1 MLNKKY
7 KPSKSQ
13 SGFTLIEMMVA
24 IVVLGIVTIVIASV
38 FSSIVSLASSDALIG
53 DTRDDI
59 TVIENVIRSVLEEY
73 DTPEYVFNVNP
84 DARTDSDAFAFI
96 ARPSDTASSLN
107 SYYFRLSFIPD
118 DPDTAVLCGYNGS
131 ADPHFTYRCAGNVT
145 SISFSSPKNV
155 NVNTSLVECTI
166 EYLNGTSVNSYSF
179 LYARRTQS
187 VP

>member
-84 DARTDSDAFAFI
+84 EAGTFI
-96 ARPSDTASSLN
+96 ALPSDPASSLN
-107 SYYFRLSFIPD
+107 SYSFRLSFIPD

-155 NVNTSLVECTI
+155 TENTSLVECTI
-166 EYLNGTSVNSYSF
+166 VYLNGTSVNSYSF

>member
-73 DTPEYVFNVNP
+73 DTPEYVFNVYP
-84 DARTDSDAFAFI
+84 EAVPDSDAFI
-96 ARPSDTASSLN
+96 ARSSDPASSN
-107 SYYFRLSFIPD
+107 SYSFRLSFIPD

-155 NVNTSLVECTI
+155 KENTSLVECTI
-166 EYLNGTSVNSYSF
+166 VYLNGTSVNSYSF
-179 LYARRTQS
+179 LYARRT
-187 VP
+187 

>member
-73 DTPEYVFNVNP
+73 DTPEYVFNVDP
-84 DARTDSDAFAFI
+84 EAGTDSD
-96 ARPSDTASSLN
+96 PASSLN
-107 SYYFRLSFIPD
+107 SYSFRLSFIPD

-166 EYLNGTSVNSYSF
+166 VYLNGTSVNSYSF

>member
-59 TVIENVIRSVLEEY
+59 TIIENVIRSVLEEY
-73 DTPEYVFNVNP
+73 DTPEYVFNVYP
-84 DARTDSDAFAFI
+84 EARTDSDAFI
-96 ARPSDTASSLN
+96 ALPSDTASSLN
-107 SYYFRLSFIPD
+107 SYSFRLSFIPD
-118 DPDTAVLCGYNGS
+118 DPDTAVFCGYNGS

-155 NVNTSLVECTI
+155 NENTSLVECTI
-166 EYLNGTSVNSYSF
+166 VYLNGTSVNSYSF